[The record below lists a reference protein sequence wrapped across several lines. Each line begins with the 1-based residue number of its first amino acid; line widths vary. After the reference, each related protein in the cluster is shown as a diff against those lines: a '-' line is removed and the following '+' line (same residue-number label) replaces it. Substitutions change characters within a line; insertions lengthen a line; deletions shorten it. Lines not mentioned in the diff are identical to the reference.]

1 LKKKE
6 AKVILKNDL
15 YGLILAGGKSSRM
28 QTDKGELQ
36 YHESTNQR
44 TYLYKMLNS
53 FCSRTFVSCRND
65 QLSNLQI
72 GEEYILD
79 ENLYHGPLNGILSAH
94 HLFPHKALMVL
105 AVDLPHIT
113 DKTIAVLI
121 NERDPLKLATVYVSH
136 LSQNPEPL
144 IAIWEAAAL
153 EEAEK
158 YIKSGNHC
166 PRKFLTGRDIKT
178 VFPENDRELF
188 NANFYT
194 DYLEAKKRM
203 AES

>member
-1 LKKKE
+1 M
-6 AKVILKNDL
+6 ILENDL

-28 QTDKGELQ
+28 QTDKGELR
-36 YHESTNQR
+36 YHDSICQR
-44 TYLYKMLNS
+44 TYLYKILDS
-53 FCSRTFVSCRND
+53 FCGKTFVSCRKE
-65 QLSNLQI
+65 QVSNLQL

-79 ENLYHGPLNGILSAH
+79 ENLYQGPLNGILSAH
-94 HLFPHKALMVL
+94 HHFPDKAWMVL

-113 DKTIAVLI
+113 NKTIEALTG
-121 NERDPLKLATVYVSH
+121 ERDPAKLATVYVTH

-144 IAIWEAAAL
+144 IAIWEPAAL

-158 YIKSGNHC
+158 YIKEGNHC
-166 PRKFLTGRDIKT
+166 PRKFLTGRDIKKL
-178 VFPENDRELF
+178 FPQDDIELF
-188 NANFYT
+188 NANYYT

>member
-1 LKKKE
+1 M
-6 AKVILKNDL
+6 ILKDDI

-36 YHESTNQR
+36 YHDAISQR
-44 TYLYKMLNS
+44 TYLYKMLS
-53 FCSRTFVSCRND
+53 KFCNKTFVSCRNE
-65 QLSNLQI
+65 QVTNLQAR
-72 GEEYILD
+72 EEYIID
-79 ENLYHGPLNGILSAH
+79 EDKYGGPLNGILSAH
-94 HLFPHKALMVL
+94 HHFPDKAWLVL

-113 DKTIAVLI
+113 DKSIEVLM
-121 NERDPLKLATVYVSH
+121 NKRDPSKIATVYALKDSPM
-136 LSQNPEPL
+136 PEPL
-144 IAIWEAAAL
+144 IAIWEPAAL

-158 YIKSGNHC
+158 YIQAGSNC
-166 PRKFLTGRDIKT
+166 PRKFLSSRDIKII
-178 VFPENDRELF
+178 FPENDIELF

>member
-1 LKKKE
+1 M
-6 AKVILKNDL
+6 ILKNDL

-36 YHESTNQR
+36 YHDNTNQR

-53 FCSRTFVSCRND
+53 FCSKTFVSCRSE
-65 QLSNLQI
+65 QVSNLQI
-72 GEEYILD
+72 GEEFIVD
-79 ENLYHGPLNGILSAH
+79 DNLYQGPLNGILSAH
-94 HLFPHKALMVL
+94 HRFPDKAWLVL

-113 DKTIAVLI
+113 NNTIEALMAV
-121 NERDPLKLATVYVSH
+121 RDPLKLATVYTTH
-136 LSQNPEPL
+136 HSQNPEPL
-144 IAIWEAAAL
+144 IAIWEPVAL
-153 EEAEK
+153 REAEK
-158 YIKSGNHC
+158 YIQAGNHC

-178 VFPENDRELF
+178 VFPENDMELF